1 MNNQQRWISSLIFF
15 VLFSVILNNQTSA
28 QPSNKTYAPLLGW
41 NSYNCYGSN
50 ADAKILS
57 ENLDVFI
64 EKLKPFGYEYFVID
78 AGWYRHY
85 DLKQGEKWPSKGD
98 KAHLN
103 IDEYGR
109 FIPSKT
115 LFPNDFKDIIDRAH
129 KHGIKFGLHLMRGI
143 PREAVKKKP
152 ASKSH

>member
-1 MNNQQRWISSLIFF
+1 MNNQQKWISSLIFF
-15 VLFSVILNNQTSA
+15 VLISFSSIPHAGAQTTKRSIS
-28 QPSNKTYAPLLGW
+28 PFLGW
-41 NSYNCYGSN
+41 NSYNCYVSN

-64 EKLKPFGYEYFVID
+64 EKLKPFGYDYFVID

-98 KAHLN
+98 KAQLT

-109 FIPSKT
+109 FLPSEV
-115 LFPNDFKDIIDRAH
+115 LFPNGFKDIIERAH

-143 PREAVKKKP
+143 PR
-152 ASKSH
+152 